1 MEERSSGFVV
11 YCLKE
16 GEPLFLLLRSSR
28 DGFWGLPKGGVDAGE
43 TDGQAARREL
53 MEETGIEDCKP
64 DTGFERTIRYTFS
77 RVGELVNK
85 TARYFL
91 ARVKS
96 RQASI
101 SSEHSESGWFTL
113 EQAKEKITFENLYKV
128 VAEAYGFVKAR

>member
-1 MEERSSGFVV
+1 MEERSSGVVV

-16 GEPLFLLLRSSR
+16 GEPQFLLLRSSR

-53 MEETGIEDCKP
+53 MEETGIEDYKP

-91 ARVKS
+91 ARVNS

-113 EQAKEKITFENLYKV
+113 EQAKEKIAFENLYNV
-128 VAEAYGFVKAR
+128 VVEAYGLISAK